1 MRQQLSGDP
10 IKRVWGYYR
19 TAAVWG
25 AVLLSATFLENL
37 PIFSGRVYL
46 LACIPPIAGWRRG
59 RVVGLFVGILAGF
72 LHDWT
77 AESGFG
83 IAGIVLGAI
92 GYGSGVWFA

>member
-1 MRQQLSGDP
+1 MRGVLSEDP
-10 IKRVWGYYR
+10 LKRLIRYYR

-25 AVLLSATFLENL
+25 ALLLSATFLENV
-37 PIFSGRVYL
+37 PIFGGNVYL
-46 LACIPPIAGWRRG
+46 IPFVPPIAGWRRG
-59 RVVGLFVGILAGF
+59 RIVGFFVGIVAGF

-77 AESGFG
+77 AEGGFG